1 MGIIDFEAVEEIFSG
16 PYSSRTSRQYTQKN
30 RLTHSGCAS

>member
-16 PYSSRTSRQYTQKN
+16 PYSSRTSRQYTKK
-30 RLTHSGCAS
+30 TG